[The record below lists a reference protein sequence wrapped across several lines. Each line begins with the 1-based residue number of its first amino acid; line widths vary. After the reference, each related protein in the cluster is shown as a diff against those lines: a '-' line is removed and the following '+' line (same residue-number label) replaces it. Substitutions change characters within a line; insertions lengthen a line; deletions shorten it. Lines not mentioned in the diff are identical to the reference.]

1 MFYLLRA
8 LWGGGGVRAL
18 AGDALKGIGCK
29 KRLKLLRRKCHVRRN
44 RDIRLPKRN
53 AVHHSMCLCICIYI
67 YIYIC
72 TYIYIYIYIYIYVYI
87 YIYICIYIYIYIY
100 VYLLLL
106 YTSTHTHIPLFH
118 KEPYGLM
125 LASIQA
131 TGSDPKASGLALQR
145 YLKPLKTGERISPK
159 TCEL

>member
-1 MFYLLRA
+1 MSDVLFA
-8 LWGGGGVRAL
+8 PSAVGGGGGVRAL

-67 YIYIC
+67 YVYIYIYVHIYIYMYIYIH
-72 TYIYIYIYIYIYVYI
+72 TYIYIYIYIYIYYYYI
-87 YIYICIYIYIYIY
+87 H
-100 VYLLLL
+100 L
-106 YTSTHTHIPLFH
+106 HTHIPLFH

-131 TGSDPKASGLALQR
+131 TGSDPKASGLALST
-145 YLKPLKTGERISPK
+145 LPK
-159 TCEL
+159 TPQNR